1 MQSKQTRPTKNNTSI
16 KRGFKKG
23 TGFGSRIA
31 NTRNTENGTI
41 VEKAH
46 LSRDLDFHTQRLYA

>member
-1 MQSKQTRPTKNNTSI
+1 MQRLK
-16 KRGFKKG
+16 KRIGFD
-23 TGFGSRIA
+23 SRNA

-46 LSRDLDFHTQRLYA
+46 LSRDLDYNTQRLCA